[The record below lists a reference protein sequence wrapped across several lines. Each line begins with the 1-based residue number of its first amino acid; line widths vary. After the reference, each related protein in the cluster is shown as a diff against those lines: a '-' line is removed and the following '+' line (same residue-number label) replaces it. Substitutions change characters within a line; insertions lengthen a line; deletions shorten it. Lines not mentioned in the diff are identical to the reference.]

1 MAISFGIKLTWE
13 QFWDDQQNNPNCE
26 LAFLLNGRVYYLY
39 YDSLQKRGWGI
50 YEAGKNSECRGI
62 NAFGKCLT
70 PLSNEIHR
78 SYKHKQPNQ
87 EDWQTFIDSCY
98 KVLTA
103 PIWDGKSFKESI
115 DDILFES

>member
-39 YDSLQKRGWGI
+39 YDSMQKRGWGI
-50 YEAGKNSECRGI
+50 YEAGENSDCRGI

-70 PLSNEIHR
+70 PLSNEVHR
-78 SYKHKQPNQ
+78 SHKHKQPNQ
-87 EDWQTFIDSCY
+87 EDWQTFIDSCHE
-98 KVLTA
+98 VLTV
-103 PIWDGKSFKESI
+103 PIWNGKSFKESI